1 LTEDLRIRNYSP
13 RTIKIYV
20 RCVALFAKY
29 FGRSPEVLGK
39 DEIRKYQRYL
49 VEEKKASWAF
59 FNQTVC
65 ALRFLY
71 SKTLDKGWLVNHVA
85 RVLQNMLAERGM
97 ALPESNR
104 KVPDPHFGGTTGLSR
119 GGTGCRL

>member
-1 LTEDLRIRNYSP
+1 MASLLRTRLTEDLRIRNYSP

-29 FGRSPEVLGK
+29 FGQSPEDLGK

-71 SKTLDKGWLVNHVA
+71 GKTLEKNWPVNHIPFP
-85 RVLQNMLAERGM
+85 RQERR
-97 ALPESNR
+97 LPE
-104 KVPDPHFGGTTGLSR
+104 VSR
-119 GGTGCRL
+119 GGSSLLVRRSSGGAS